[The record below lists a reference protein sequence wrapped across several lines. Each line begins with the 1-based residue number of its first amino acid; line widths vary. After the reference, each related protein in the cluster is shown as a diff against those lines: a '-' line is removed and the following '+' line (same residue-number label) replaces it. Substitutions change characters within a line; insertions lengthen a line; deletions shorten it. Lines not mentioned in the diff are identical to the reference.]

1 MKSLAPWRECS
12 LRPARRSVEFNTR
25 SGYVVSAVQIVGDWQ
40 GAVRLDIDLELARQ
54 ACANLVG
61 LEPGDLSAQ
70 DIRDAAGELANMA
83 GGSVKALCSPTSRLS
98 LPSVA
103 MGRDFEFTVSQG
115 TVVQQLSFLH
125 ASRRPDGQRDREAI
139 GGGAARELSAA
150 QECKTRGRFQCRHTA
165 TTRSTKQ
172 TMAPAKVVRVGG
184 RPALSPATMTAAP
197 ASAATA

>member
-1 MKSLAPWRECS
+1 MTCEIGSADLVSVVEEIFGSMAGMQLTAS
-12 LRPARRSVEFNTR
+12 PAVIEFNSR
-25 SGYVVSAVQIVGDWQ
+25 SSYVVSAVQIVGDWQ
-40 GAVRLDIDLELARQ
+40 GAVRLDIDLELAQQ

-125 ASRRPDGQRDREAI
+125 AT
-139 GGGAARELSAA
+139 GALTVSVIEKQSA
-150 QECKTRGRFQCRHTA
+150 E
-165 TTRSTKQ
+165 
-172 TMAPAKVVRVGG
+172 
-184 RPALSPATMTAAP
+184 SPRAN
-197 ASAATA
+197 